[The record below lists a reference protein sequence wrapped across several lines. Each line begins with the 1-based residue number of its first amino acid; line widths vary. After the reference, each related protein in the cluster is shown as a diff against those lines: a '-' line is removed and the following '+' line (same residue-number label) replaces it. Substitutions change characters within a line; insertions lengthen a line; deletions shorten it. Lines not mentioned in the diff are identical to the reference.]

1 MRLLMRFPTSLLFCF
16 AVTFSTVAIVTAPGK
31 EPNAAIVGIWRGDL
45 DNLPAAMLNITDEA
59 GPLQGAM
66 LFYLIRRDE
75 GKPPTS
81 SPGIPEPLFN
91 PQFDGK
97 SLTFQLSHRHAHANT
112 TSDQPVTFRLDLT
125 GPDEARLVR
134 IPQDGPPYLRM
145 VREKR

>member
-1 MRLLMRFPTSLLFCF
+1 MRRWIFFLLGSALVF
-16 AVTFSTVAIVTAPGK
+16 VVAGVVQATGSGR
-31 EPNAAIVGIWRGDL
+31 NDAIVGIWRAEY
-45 DNLPAAMLNITDEA
+45 DNLPAATLNITDET

-91 PQFDGK
+91 PRFDGK
-97 SLTFQLSHRHAHANT
+97 KLTFQLSHRHAHPET
-112 TSDQPVTFRLDLT
+112 TSDPPVTFQLVLT
-125 GPDEARLVR
+125 GPDEANLVR
-134 IPQDGPPYLRM
+134 IPQDGPAYVRM

>member
-1 MRLLMRFPTSLLFCF
+1 MSRPTNPLLGF
-16 AVTFSTVAIVTAPGK
+16 AVIIIVAALV
-31 EPNAAIVGIWRGDL
+31 AAGDKGRNVAVVGIWRGEL
-45 DNLPAAMLNITDEA
+45 DNLPAVTLNITDEA

-81 SPGIPEPLFN
+81 SPGVPEPLLN

-97 SLTFQLSHRHAHANT
+97 SLTFQLSHRHAHADT
-112 TSDQPVTFRLDLT
+112 TSDPPVTFRLELT
-125 GPDEARLVR
+125 GPDEAKLIRV
-134 IPQDGPPYLRM
+134 PQGGPSYLPM

>member
-1 MRLLMRFPTSLLFCF
+1 MTRPRNLLLGF
-16 AVTFSTVAIVTAPGK
+16 AVIIVVAALV
-31 EPNAAIVGIWRGDL
+31 AAADKGHNVAVVGIWQGES
-45 DNLPAAMLNITDEA
+45 DNLPAVTLNITDEA

-97 SLTFQLSHRHAHANT
+97 SLTFQVSHRHAHADT
-112 TSDQPVTFRLDLT
+112 TSDPPVTFRLELT
-125 GPDEARLVR
+125 GPDEAKLIRV
-134 IPQDGPPYLRM
+134 PQDGPSYLPM

>member
-1 MRLLMRFPTSLLFCF
+1 MRRWILFLLGSALLFVI
-16 AVTFSTVAIVTAPGK
+16 AGVVHATGLGR
-31 EPNAAIVGIWRGDL
+31 NDAIVGIWRAEY
-45 DNLPAAMLNITDEA
+45 DNLPAATLNITDEA

-91 PQFDGK
+91 PRFDGK
-97 SLTFQLSHRHAHANT
+97 KLTFQLSHRHAHPET
-112 TSDQPVTFRLDLT
+112 TSDPPVTFQLVLT
-125 GPDEARLVR
+125 GPDEANLVR
-134 IPQDGPPYLRM
+134 IPQDGPAYVRM

>member
-1 MRLLMRFPTSLLFCF
+1 MGRWILFLVGSALF
-16 AVTFSTVAIVTAPGK
+16 AVAGVVQATGSRRNG
-31 EPNAAIVGIWRGDL
+31 AIVGIWRAEYA
-45 DNLPAAMLNITDEA
+45 NLPAATLNITDEA

-91 PQFDGK
+91 PRFDGK
-97 SLTFQLSHRHAHANT
+97 KLTFQLSHRHAHAET
-112 TSDQPVTFRLDLT
+112 TSDPPVTFELVLT
-125 GPDEARLVR
+125 GPDEANLVR
-134 IPQDGPPYLRM
+134 IPQDGPAYVRM

>member
-1 MRLLMRFPTSLLFCF
+1 MSRPTNLLLVF
-16 AVTFSTVAIVTAPGK
+16 AVIIVVAALV
-31 EPNAAIVGIWRGDL
+31 AAADKVRNVAVVGIWRCEL
-45 DNLPAAMLNITDEA
+45 DNLPAVTPNITDEA

-97 SLTFQLSHRHAHANT
+97 SLTFQLSHRHAHADT
-112 TSDQPVTFRLDLT
+112 TSDPPVTFRLELT
-125 GPDEARLVR
+125 GPDEAKLIR
-134 IPQDGPPYLRM
+134 IPQDGPSYLPM